1 MKIVRE
7 FKKIRIETKI
17 RTTGTGLVTTI
28 PKTVVQLLDLHEDD
42 IVEWEIDT
50 KKNSIEIKIQDKQ
63 NSWIKLT

>member
-63 NSWIKLT
+63 NS